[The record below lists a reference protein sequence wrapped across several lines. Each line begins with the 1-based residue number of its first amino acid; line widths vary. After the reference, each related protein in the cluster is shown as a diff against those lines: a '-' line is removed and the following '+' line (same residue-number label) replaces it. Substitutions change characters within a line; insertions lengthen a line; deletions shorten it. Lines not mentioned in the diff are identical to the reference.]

1 MRSGLSPLRLSPASG
16 GEGAGAATPVWVAIL
31 MRGFL
36 TRRAFPLAI
45 GAVALI
51 FLGLFFL
58 LPVLKVFSASLID
71 STTHRLTLANYTDM
85 LSDPFYLQGLA
96 NSLMIA
102 AAAAALT
109 VVVGVPFAFALARLP
124 IGGKAV
130 LLALAALP
138 LVLPSFVSAYALV
151 LMFGRA
157 GIVTGWLHAIG
168 IPFGS
173 IYGAKGIIAVYVL
186 TLFPY
191 VVMPTVAAF
200 KAVDVSMEEAAQN
213 LGATPARML
222 RTVMLPLV
230 LPSILAGALLVFIEA
245 LENFGVP
252 FVLAE
257 DRPILSIEAYKLFVG
272 ETSDNPAAAGVLGML
287 LIACTVIALL
297 VQRALLARRGFATAA
312 RRAAPLIA
320 TRRSMR
326 WGAAAYCWLLV
337 GAALVPFAA
346 VIVISLM
353 QFKGPVMY
361 PAFSLGNFAQLF
373 GQSFAPLRNTL
384 LLSTLAGVGALAI
397 GVPIGYVITRFR
409 SRLTGAIDIL
419 ATSPF
424 AVAGTVLGIGLVL
437 AYGGGV
443 LILTG
448 TSTIMIIAYVVRK
461 LPFSVRS
468 AGAILRQLDPSLEEA
483 SVNLGVP
490 PAMTFMRITL
500 PLMLGGIVG
509 SFVLTFVTVASEL
522 SSTVVLYS
530 GPWTTMTVVM
540 FQALEGT
547 SAGVATAAAT
557 VLIVC
562 TVVPVALVYR
572 VLRRRELSMV

>member
-1 MRSGLSPLRLSPASG
+1 MPAFLSRRL
-16 GEGAGAATPVWVAIL
+16 
-31 MRGFL
+31 
-36 TRRAFPLAI
+36 FPLAI
-45 GAVALI
+45 GAVALA

-58 LPVLKVFSASLID
+58 LPVLKVFSASVID
-71 STTHRLTLANYTDM
+71 STTHRLTLANYADILT
-85 LSDPFYLQGLA
+85 DPFYLQGLA
-96 NSLMIA
+96 NSLIIA

-157 GIVTGWLHAIG
+157 GVVTGWLHAIG

-173 IYGAKGIIAVYVL
+173 IYGATGIIVVYVL
-186 TLFPY
+186 TLYPY
-191 VVMPTVAAF
+191 VVMPTIAAF

-213 LGATPARML
+213 LGAPPARML

-230 LPSILAGALLVFIEA
+230 LPSVLAGALLVFIEA

-257 DRPILSIEAYKLFVG
+257 DRPILSVEAFKLFVG
-272 ETSDNPAAAGVLGML
+272 ETSDNPASAGVLGML
-287 LIACTVIALL
+287 LIVCTVLALL
-297 VQRALLARRGFATAA
+297 VQRGLLARRGFATAA
-312 RRAAPLIA
+312 RRAAPLLA
-320 TRRSMR
+320 VGRPLRA
-326 WGAAAYCWLLV
+326 GAAAYCWLLV

-353 QFKGPVMY
+353 RFQGPVMY

-373 GQSFAPLRNTL
+373 GQSYRPLLNTL
-384 LLSTLAGVGALAI
+384 LLATLAGLGALLI
-397 GVPIGYVITRFR
+397 GVPIGYVVTRFR
-409 SRLTGAIDIL
+409 SRLTAAIDIL

-437 AYGGGV
+437 AFGGGF

-448 TSTIMIIAYVVRK
+448 TATIMIIAYVVRK
-461 LPFSVRS
+461 LPFSVRQ

-490 PAMTFMRITL
+490 PALTFMRITR

-530 GPWTTMTVVM
+530 GPWRTMTVVM

-547 SAGVATAAAT
+547 GAGVAAAAAT

-572 VLRRRELSMV
+572 VLRRRELAMV